1 MKIVRHSEIR
11 IRFSSDAVQAGR
23 SAGHVAQDV
32 LLNGSCPITAALTVR
47 PSVNHSG
54 SFRDSCFFRHIRG
67 HFTEYLR
74 GIHQTVR
81 KKVRRQIQLLKQ
93 RHVPPSGHPVKRQCT
108 AGVRFSCRKLSGQK
122 IPDIVQRLQRLYR
135 FSEFLRAIFP
145 LPQNLRENKERL
157 CVISRTVM
165 DPPSPEPLRQLFRLC
180 PGPVVLIDIRPSCR
194 RHITLHGKI
203 CRTLPCH
210 GNTRDGPVTSDLRI
224 KFRQSFRQSFFPVSR
239 LLLSAAVPGVPDTVT
254 VSCRGDLSSMEVKR
268 TAPYPG

>member
-81 KKVRRQIQLLKQ
+81 KKVRRQIQLLSQ
-93 RHVPPSGHPVKRQCT
+93 TPVYRRRSVFLSQALRSEDTRHSP
-108 AGVRFSCRKLSGQK
+108 A
-122 IPDIVQRLQRLYR
+122 
-135 FSEFLRAIFP
+135 AAAP
-145 LPQNLRENKERL
+145 LPFFRIPPGD
-157 CVISRTVM
+157 IS
-165 DPPSPEPLRQLFRLC
+165 
-180 PGPVVLIDIRPSCR
+180 
-194 RHITLHGKI
+194 
-203 CRTLPCH
+203 
-210 GNTRDGPVTSDLRI
+210 
-224 KFRQSFRQSFFPVSR
+224 
-239 LLLSAAVPGVPDTVT
+239 SATE
-254 VSCRGDLSSMEVKR
+254 SSGE
-268 TAPYPG
+268 